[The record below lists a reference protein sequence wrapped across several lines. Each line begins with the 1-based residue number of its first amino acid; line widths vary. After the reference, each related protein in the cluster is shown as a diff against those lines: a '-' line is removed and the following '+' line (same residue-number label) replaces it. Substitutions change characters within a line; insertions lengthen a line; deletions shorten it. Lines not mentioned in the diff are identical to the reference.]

1 MMGIGPRV
9 RAHPTSYDEV
19 IALAEIKI
27 DCTGET
33 CPVPLVETRKAL
45 RKAQAGDI
53 VEVTGTHP
61 SSKKEIPMAVKAMG
75 LELLEIKEEPNGVWK
90 IRIRK

>member
-1 MMGIGPRV
+1 M
-9 RAHPTSYDEV
+9 
-19 IALAEIKI
+19 AEIKV

-45 RKAQAGDI
+45 RKAKEGDI
-53 VEVTGTHP
+53 VEVVGTHP
-61 SSKKEIPMAVKAMG
+61 TSKKEIPMAVKALG
-75 LELLEIKEEPNGVWK
+75 LELIGVQEEGGVWK

>member
-1 MMGIGPRV
+1 
-9 RAHPTSYDEV
+9 V
-19 IALAEIKI
+19 IALAEIKV

-45 RKAQAGDI
+45 RKAREGDI

-61 SSKKEIPMAVKAMG
+61 SSKKEIPLAVKALG
-75 LELLEIKEEPNGVWK
+75 LELLEVKEEPNGIWK
-90 IRIRK
+90 IRIRR

>member
-1 MMGIGPRV
+1 M
-9 RAHPTSYDEV
+9 
-19 IALAEIKI
+19 AEIKV

-45 RKAQAGDI
+45 RQAKTGDI

-61 SSKKEIPMAVKAMG
+61 SSKREIPMAVKAMG
-75 LELLEIKEEPNGVWK
+75 LELLEVKDEPAGTWK
-90 IRIRK
+90 IRIRR

>member
-1 MMGIGPRV
+1 M
-9 RAHPTSYDEV
+9 
-19 IALAEIKI
+19 AEIKV

-45 RKAQAGDI
+45 RKAEQGDI
-53 VEVTGTHP
+53 VEVIGTHP
-61 SSKKEIPMAVKAMG
+61 ASKKEIPMAVKSLG
-75 LELLEIKEEPNGVWK
+75 LELIGVQEEGGVWK